1 MVVQAQQDLQD
12 HKDQEEREARKEN
25 LVLVVLR
32 ELMVNQVF
40 LVSRVPRGLLD
51 IRLTQDLMA

>member
-51 IRLTQDLMA
+51 IHLTQDLMA